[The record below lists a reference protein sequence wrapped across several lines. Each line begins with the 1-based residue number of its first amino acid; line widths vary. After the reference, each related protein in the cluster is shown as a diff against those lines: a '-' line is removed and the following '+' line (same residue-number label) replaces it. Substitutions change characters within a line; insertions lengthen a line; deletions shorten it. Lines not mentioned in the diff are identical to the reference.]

1 MFKSEIVR
9 AVPMTDPK
17 EKLEVISPS
26 APSKLPK
33 IPPSWLRSP
42 VAVSSSQSRSPP
54 TVIPMAAAK
63 ATKKPALVADQMSI
77 DLSLSLICLRGS
89 DEELAVRLN
98 ILAN

>member
-1 MFKSEIVR
+1 M
-9 AVPMTDPK
+9 
-17 EKLEVISPS
+17 
-26 APSKLPK
+26 
-33 IPPSWLRSP
+33 
-42 VAVSSSQSRSPP
+42 
-54 TVIPMAAAK
+54 VIPMAAAK